1 MFFVLCALVMA
12 CPEVLRAQALEAAPG
27 ASTARPRIGL
37 VLSGGGARGA
47 AHIGVLKQLEQQ
59 RIPIDAIAGTSMG
72 AVVGGLYASGLSAR
86 EIEVIMTSV
95 DWQDAFRD
103 RPPRGDLNFRR
114 KAEDQEFLVKF
125 PLGLKGGDFRLP
137 KGLIQGQ
144 KLQQLLRRLTLPVA
158 TIERF
163 DDLPVR
169 FRAVA
174 TDLETGDA
182 VVLDRGDLAQAL
194 RASASAPG
202 VFAPVETGGRVLVDG
217 GIAENLPIDVA
228 RSMGVDVLIVV
239 DVGFPLLPRARLNSA
254 PTISNQTLAIFVR
267 RNANLQKRTLTD
279 ADVLIEPPLGEA
291 SSFDFSRVASSVSI
305 GETAARAASARL
317 AGLAL
322 DADAYAGWLASR
334 SRGRSAAPSIDYV
347 RVADDSL
354 RYQRALQGV
363 FGDLVGA
370 PLDADRA
377 GARVS
382 SLYGQGNL
390 ELLDYRLERDG
401 ERTGLLLEA
410 RRNSFDPNYIRF
422 GLSLQD
428 DFEGNSSFNAAAR
441 IALTELTARGAE
453 WVWDFQ
459 VGETPRIATELFV
472 PLDYGTRY
480 FIAPQARFELRN
492 VAQLSG
498 QRRIGEYRVR
508 SFEYGV
514 DFGRQFGN
522 WGEIRAGLSRET
534 GSSKVRI
541 GDITIAP
548 VDFDVREY
556 FTRLTY
562 DRLDDVNFPRRGQSF
577 SIEWRGERSDL
588 GSSRNADLVRL
599 NWLAATSRGRN
610 TGVLWLSGG
619 SNLDATSTSV
629 RTLFPLGGF
638 LNLSGLAPDSLSGRH
653 YAIVRALYY
662 RKVGRG
668 GEGFL
673 NVPAYVGVSF
683 ELGNVWDQRS
693 DISLSSAR
701 RNGSIFLGLDTLF
714 GPVYLGAGLA
724 DGGETALYL
733 FLGRTF

>member
-1 MFFVLCALVMA
+1 MFFVLCALAMA
-12 CPEVLRAQALEAAPG
+12 CPEALRAQALDAAPS
-27 ASTARPRIGL
+27 AAAARPRIGL

-47 AHIGVLKQLEQQ
+47 AHIGVLKLLEQQ

-86 EIEVIMTSV
+86 EIEGIMTSV

-103 RPPRGDLNFRR
+103 RPPRADLNFRR

-322 DADAYAGWLASR
+322 DADAYADWLALR
-334 SRGRSAAPSIDYV
+334 GRGRSAAPSIDYV

-401 ERTGLLLEA
+401 ERSGLLLEA
-410 RRNSFDPNYIRF
+410 RRNSFGPNYIRF

-480 FIAPQARFELRN
+480 FVAPQARFELRN

-599 NWLAATSRGRN
+599 NWLAAMSRGRD
-610 TGVLWLSGG
+610 TGVLWFSGG

-638 LNLSGLAPDSLSGRH
+638 LNLSGLAPESLSGRH
-653 YAIVRALYY
+653 YAIARALYY

-701 RNGSIFLGLDTLF
+701 RNGSVFLGLDTLF

-724 DGGETALYL
+724 EGGATALYL